1 MTRNSAREPRP
12 NWRNPVLPLADLTA
26 VAGAIYLAFA
36 LRFDEPAPFEQLTAS
51 LPFVLVPLF
60 VRPALNRRFR
70 LYAHSWRHISVPE
83 LLNLS
88 LAAVLGTAVMAAV
101 FLVLA
106 LLSPSTTVGF
116 PRSFLILEGILS
128 LGAMGAIRLLPRM
141 VADLD
146 MVSNQGSGGTR
157 AILYGAGE
165 AGAMMARGATRLAS
179 FGLQPVAFLDD
190 DEQKWGNFH
199 AGIRVRG
206 GLAAL
211 ARTVEE
217 TRAEL
222 LLITMP
228 TASGEILRAI
238 VEAAAGL
245 DLQVRTLPALGDMN
259 EQPNPQMIRPLHL
272 EDLLRRAP
280 VSPQALADLASGL
293 KDQVVLVTGA
303 GGSIGSELARQLLPL
318 EPRRLVLL
326 DRAEGAL
333 YELQRDIETL
343 QRQPGQRR
351 TPVEFR
357 IGDVANGAAM
367 ARLMAAVRPS
377 VIFHAAAYKHVS
389 VMDENPISAV
399 EVNVGG
405 TLAMLEAAR
414 DQDVER
420 FVLVSTDKA
429 VEPVG
434 VMGATKRLAELLV
447 AEYSGRTGKSWV
459 SVRFGNVLGS
469 SGSVVPIFQKQLS
482 RGEPLTITHEDMTRY
497 FMTIPEAVHLILQ
510 AANMA
515 APGELFVLDMGRPVR
530 IVDLARD
537 LLRLQGIGPSRSRL
551 EFTGLRAG
559 ERLHEQLFHGHEV
572 VLKTDHPKVLRVR
585 SSEASVE
592 RVRPIARSL
601 LEEARTGASEAVRE
615 HLMAAVAS
623 MPKPRPRLK
632 GRPRA
637 AVVPSSVFVQT
648 QVAP

>member
-1 MTRNSAREPRP
+1 VTRSNVGDPRR
-12 NWRNPVLPLADLTA
+12 NWRNRVSPLADVVA

-36 LRFDEPAPFEQLTAS
+36 VRFDEPAPLEQLAAA

-60 VRPALNRRFR
+60 VRPTLNRRFR

-83 LLNLS
+83 LLNLG
-88 LAAVLGTAVMAAV
+88 LAAVLGTAVMAAA

-106 LLSPSTTVGF
+106 LLSPPTTAGF

-128 LGAMGAIRLLPRM
+128 LGAMGAIRFVPRM
-141 VADLD
+141 MADLD
-146 MVSNQGSGGTR
+146 MASNHAPLGTP

-190 DEQKWGNFH
+190 DEQKWGKFH
-199 AGIRVRG
+199 AGVRVRG
-206 GLAAL
+206 GLASL

-238 VEAAAGL
+238 VEAAAAL
-245 DLQVRTLPALGDMN
+245 DLQVRTLPALGDMD

-293 KDQVVLVTGA
+293 RDQVVLVTGA

-333 YELQRDIETL
+333 YELQRDIETI
-343 QRQPGQRR
+343 QRQPGQPPM
-351 TPVEFR
+351 PVEFR
-357 IGDVANGAAM
+357 IGDVANREAM

-405 TLAMLEAAR
+405 TVAMLDAAR
-414 DQDVER
+414 DHDVER

-447 AEYSGRTGKSWV
+447 AEYSASTGKPWV

-469 SGSVVPIFQKQLS
+469 SGSVVPIFQRQLA

-515 APGELFVLDMGRPVR
+515 APGELFVLDMGQPVR

-537 LLRLQGIGPSRSRL
+537 LLRLQGIRPGRSRI

-559 ERLHEQLFHGHEV
+559 ERLHERLFHAHEV
-572 VLKTDHPKVLRVR
+572 VLKSDHPKVLRVR
-585 SSEASVE
+585 TSEARIGLVG
-592 RVRPIARSL
+592 PIAGNL

-623 MPKPRPRLK
+623 APRPGLRLK

-637 AVVPSSVFVQT
+637 AVVPPPVFVQT
-648 QVAP
+648 QVAR